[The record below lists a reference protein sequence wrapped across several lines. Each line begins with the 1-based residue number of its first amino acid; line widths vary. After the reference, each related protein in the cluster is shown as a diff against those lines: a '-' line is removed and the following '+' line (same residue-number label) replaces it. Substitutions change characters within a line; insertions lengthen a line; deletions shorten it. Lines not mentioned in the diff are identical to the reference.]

1 VTGEWLEHRLESD
14 GLASLKERIGKKLE
28 LEQDQ
33 LAQTTVKYEWIGVR
47 FEAEIVSSTEFILS
61 GLLRPRRW

>member
-1 VTGEWLEHRLESD
+1 
-14 GLASLKERIGKKLE
+14 LKERIGKKLE

-47 FEAEIVSSTEFILS
+47 FEAEIVSPTEFIV
-61 GLLRPRRW
+61 